1 MGKVNQGDVVH
12 VHYTGRLEDGTV
24 FDSSREREPLEFV
37 AGGGGVIDGVSNAVL
52 GMSEGESKTVTL
64 PPEEAYGERND
75 ALEQQVERSQ
85 LPEGVQEGDQLRA
98 VQGDREIPVFVR
110 KLDDENAVIDANHP
124 LAGKALTFDL
134 ELVSI
139 ESSE

>member
-75 ALEQQVERSQ
+75 ALEQEVERNQ
-85 LPEGVQEGDQLRA
+85 LPENVREGDQLRA
-98 VQGDREIPVFVR
+98 VQGDREIPVWVR
-110 KLDDENAVIDANHP
+110 KLDESNAVIDANHP

-139 ESSE
+139 ENSE